1 MVIIMKKKQPQPRF
15 DFQPLATAMRDAR
28 KSEGWTQDQ
37 AAEKLGVQQKY
48 YQRIETSDTS
58 HHPSLDLFYKAV
70 RLFHISVD
78 QYFFPNRKPV
88 ISTARRRLN
97 ALLDTMDEHE
107 LSFMESNARALLHL
121 REARKNNE

>member
-1 MVIIMKKKQPQPRF
+1 MNEKQLKSKF
-15 DFQPLATAMRDAR
+15 DFGPLATAMRNAR
-28 KSEGWTQDQ
+28 KSEGWTEDK

-48 YQRIETSDTS
+48 YQRIETSGTD

-78 QYFFPNRKPV
+78 EYFLSSRKP
-88 ISTARRRLN
+88 TASSNRRRLD

-107 LSFMESNARALLHL
+107 LSCMESNARALLRL
-121 REARKNNE
+121 RETRKSKE